1 MRKLLRRPRK
11 GLYVAI
17 SSLLILIGIVVT
29 TNPGQIT
36 TEIIFLLA
44 LASLVWGICEWINL
58 EKIWKFSMPVWIV
71 GLLITN
77 RFGALDLFTLGVA
90 VGLFGLIILT
100 RGRV

>member
-11 GLYVAI
+11 GLYVGMV
-17 SSLLILIGIVVT
+17 SLLFVIGLAVL
-29 TNPGQIT
+29 TNPGQVV
-36 TEIIFLLA
+36 TEVFFLLGIA
-44 LASLVWGICEWINL
+44 TFVWGICEWINL
-58 EKIWKFSMPVWIV
+58 DRVWKVSLPIWIV

-90 VGLFGLIILT
+90 VGLFGLIILS